1 MPRVYSRVPGPVV
14 ALAGVLALQLAL
26 LRAPG
31 GHVVPV
37 REVIAQVVHAD
48 TRDIQGGFGWVD
60 AIQLDGSLDNLRLP
74 VFEAVLGQAARKQ
87 EANNKQGKAID
98 HNLLHECESVLNNL
112 HTDLSSLMHV
122 ITKSVYLSQSQC
134 SSLQTFIILL
144 NHVDISKEYIGDVE
158 ILRDAEVL

>member
-1 MPRVYSRVPGPVV
+1 MSS
-14 ALAGVLALQLAL
+14 
-26 LRAPG
+26 
-31 GHVVPV
+31 
-37 REVIAQVVHAD
+37 
-48 TRDIQGGFGWVD
+48 GWVWV
-60 AIQLDGSLDNLRLP
+60 GGCHPLDNLRLP

-87 EANNKQGKAID
+87 EAANNKQGEAID
-98 HNLLHECESVLNNL
+98 HHLLHECESVLNNL

-158 ILRDAEVL
+158 I

>member
-1 MPRVYSRVPGPVV
+1 M
-14 ALAGVLALQLAL
+14 
-26 LRAPG
+26 G
-31 GHVVPV
+31 GCHP
-37 REVIAQVVHAD
+37 
-48 TRDIQGGFGWVD
+48 
-60 AIQLDGSLDNLRLP
+60 LDGSLDNLRLP

-98 HNLLHECESVLNNL
+98 HHLLHECESVLNNL

-144 NHVDISKEYIGDVE
+144 NHVDISKEYIGGVE

>member
-1 MPRVYSRVPGPVV
+1 M
-14 ALAGVLALQLAL
+14 
-26 LRAPG
+26 G
-31 GHVVPV
+31 GCHP
-37 REVIAQVVHAD
+37 
-48 TRDIQGGFGWVD
+48 
-60 AIQLDGSLDNLRLP
+60 LDGSLDNLRLP

-87 EANNKQGKAID
+87 EANNKQGEAID

-112 HTDLSSLMHV
+112 HTDRMHV

-158 ILRDAEVL
+158 I

>member
-1 MPRVYSRVPGPVV
+1 M
-14 ALAGVLALQLAL
+14 
-26 LRAPG
+26 G
-31 GHVVPV
+31 GCHP
-37 REVIAQVVHAD
+37 
-48 TRDIQGGFGWVD
+48 
-60 AIQLDGSLDNLRLP
+60 LDNLRLP

-134 SSLQTFIILL
+134 SSLQTFMIYD
-144 NHVDISKEYIGDVE
+144 VDISKEYICIGDVE
-158 ILRDAEVL
+158 MYAEVL

>member
-1 MPRVYSRVPGPVV
+1 M
-14 ALAGVLALQLAL
+14 
-26 LRAPG
+26 G
-31 GHVVPV
+31 GCHS
-37 REVIAQVVHAD
+37 
-48 TRDIQGGFGWVD
+48 
-60 AIQLDGSLDNLRLP
+60 LDGSLDNLRLP

-87 EANNKQGKAID
+87 EANNKQGEAID
-98 HNLLHECESVLNNL
+98 HHLLHECESVLNNL

-158 ILRDAEVL
+158 IYAKVL